1 MALAVGETSTELL
14 HAHAHVWNHIFNFI
28 NSMSLK
34 CAIELGIPDIIH
46 NHGKPMTLSEL
57 VAELPVNPEKTK
69 CVYRLMR
76 LLVQSGFFS
85 RKRVQESGQEEGYVL
100 TLASRLLLK
109 DDPLS
114 ARPFLLAMLDP
125 VLITP
130 WQYVSAWF
138 QNDDPTPFDTAH
150 GRTFWDYA
158 GHEPKLNNFFNEAMA
173 SDARLVTSV
182 LIKDCKGIF
191 VGLNSLVDVG
201 GGTGTVA
208 RAIAN
213 AFPHLNCTVLDLPHV
228 VAGLEGSKNLNYLA
242 GDMFEAIPPADA
254 ILLKWILH
262 DWNHDECV
270 KILKRCRDVI
280 PSKEKGGKVIII
292 DMMMENQKADDESI
306 ETQLFWDMLM
316 MIVLT
321 GQERN
326 IKDWEKLFFDAGFS
340 GYKITPMLGLRSLIE
355 VYP

>member
-76 LLVQSGFFS
+76 LLVQSGFFT

-100 TLASRLLLK
+100 THASRLLLK

-130 WQYVSAWF
+130 WQY
-138 QNDDPTPFDTAH
+138 
-150 GRTFWDYA
+150 
-158 GHEPKLNNFFNEAMA
+158 LNNFFNEAMA

-254 ILLKWILH
+254 ILLKQWILH

-270 KILKRCRDVI
+270 KILKRCRDAI